1 MWLEFK
7 RLPLV
12 ISLLGLLVLSML
24 VPAVHG
30 LIFGE
35 AYQGRT
41 FLYAVLLELFVL
53 IFIWLAVKTNK
64 KSAKRHADLWSLLVF
79 FIVFPMALAVPFQ
92 EVLVTGRIV
101 DAYLDLVSVITTTG
115 LKVFPDSS
123 LTGTLIIWR
132 VCLGWL
138 CGFLMWVFAWSIFS
152 PLSLGG
158 FELLEN
164 KDHKKANVQ
173 NEFVNLGSLPSE
185 KFWNETVRLAP
196 IYISI
201 TIVFA
206 VVLLI
211 STRDPSFAALRA
223 MSTIATFGIYLPGD
237 GARGFAAEL
246 TLFIIMMFA
255 LSRATF
261 SVSFFRKKYFEL
273 FFDREFRLGLAIVVC
288 STVVISIFIFEGEFE
303 LLKAARLAWGA
314 FFTSISFLT
323 TTGLVSEFLPSE
335 FRTFIEANLILSAL
349 AMFGGGVATTAG
361 GIKLLRIYILGK
373 HCRLEVHHLLSPA
386 QVINGQNDR
395 KLNYYHNAMLVCIFF
410 MVFVLSFVL
419 VTLGLAL
426 TGSTINEAVT
436 LTLATITNTGP
447 IVEQINI
454 NSESIVDFDFFA
466 KIILVASMVLGRLEV
481 LALLALLNP
490 DIYR

>member
-24 VPAVHG
+24 IPAVHG

-53 IFIWLAVKTNK
+53 TFIWLAVKTNK
-64 KSAKRHADLWSLLVF
+64 KSSKRHADLWSLLVF

-92 EVLVTGRIV
+92 EVLVTGRII

-115 LKVFPDSS
+115 LKVFPDSA

-138 CGFLMWVFAWSIFS
+138 CGFLMWVFAWSIFA

-158 FELLEN
+158 FELLEK
-164 KDHKKANVQ
+164 KDNRKANVQ
-173 NEFVNLGSLPSE
+173 NEFANRGSLPSE

-201 TIVFA
+201 TIVFSVA
-206 VVLLI
+206 LLI
-211 STRDPSFAALRA
+211 STRDPGFAVLRA

-237 GARGFAAEL
+237 GTRGFAAEVI
-246 TLFIIMMFA
+246 LFIIMMFA

-288 STVVISIFIFEGEFE
+288 STVVISIFIFEGEFA
-303 LLKAARLAWGA
+303 LLKVAKLAWGA

-335 FRTFIEANLILSAL
+335 FRTFIEANLMLAAL

-361 GIKLLRIYILGK
+361 GIKLLRVYILGK

-386 QVINGQNDR
+386 QVITGQNDR
-395 KLNYYHNAMLVCIFF
+395 KLKNYHNATLACIFF
-410 MVFVLSFVL
+410 MVFILSFVL

-436 LTLATITNTGP
+436 LTFATITNTGP
-447 IVEQINI
+447 IVELINI
-454 NSESIVDFDFFA
+454 DSGFLIDFEFFA
-466 KIILVASMVLGRLEV
+466 KIILVGSMVLGRLEV

>member
-30 LIFGE
+30 LTFGE

-41 FLYAVLLELFVL
+41 FLYAVLLEVFVL
-53 IFIWLAVKTNK
+53 IFIWLAVKNNK
-64 KSAKRHADLWSLLVF
+64 KSVKRHAGLWSLLLF

-92 EVLVTGRIV
+92 EVLVTGGII

-115 LKVFPDSS
+115 LTVFPDSS
-123 LTGTLIIWR
+123 LSGTLIAWR

-138 CGFLMWVFAWSIFS
+138 CGFLMWVFAWSIFA

-158 FELLEN
+158 FELLEK
-164 KDHKKANVQ
+164 KDNRKVNVQ
-173 NEFVNLGSLPSE
+173 NVFVDSGSLPSE
-185 KFWNETVRLAP
+185 KFWNETARLAP
-196 IYISI
+196 IYINI
-201 TIVFA
+201 TIVCA
-206 VVLLI
+206 LVLLI
-211 STRDPSFAALRA
+211 STRDPGFAALRA
-223 MSTIATFGIYLPGD
+223 MSTIATFGIDLPGE
-237 GARGFAAEL
+237 GARGYAAEL
-246 TLFIIMMFA
+246 TLFFIMMFA
-255 LSRATF
+255 LSRATI
-261 SVSFFRKKYFEL
+261 SGSFFKKKYFEL

-288 STVVISIFIFEGEFE
+288 STVLIFSFILEDEFE
-303 LLKAARLAWGA
+303 LLKVAKLAWGA

-335 FRTFIEANLILSAL
+335 FTTFIEANLILSAL
-349 AMFGGGVATTAG
+349 AIFGGGVATTAG
-361 GIKLLRIYILGK
+361 GIKLLRIHILGK
-373 HCRLEVHHLLSPA
+373 HCRLEVNHLLSPA
-386 QVINGQNDR
+386 QVITGQNDL
-395 KLNYYHNAMLVCIFF
+395 KLKNYHTAMLACVFF
-410 MVFVLSFVL
+410 MVFILSFAL
-419 VTLGLAL
+419 ITLGLAL
-426 TGSTINEAVT
+426 TGSTISEAVA

-447 IVEQINI
+447 IVEQINT
-454 NSESIVDFDFFA
+454 NSEPIFEFSFSA
-466 KIILVASMVLGRLEV
+466 KIILAGSMVLGRLEV

>member
-1 MWLEFK
+1 MWLELK

-53 IFIWLAVKTNK
+53 IFIWLAVKNNK

-92 EVLVTGRIV
+92 EVLVTGKII

-115 LKVFPDSS
+115 LKVFPDSA
-123 LTGTLIIWR
+123 LTGTLLIWR

-138 CGFLMWVFAWSIFS
+138 CGFLMWVFAWSVFA

-158 FELLEN
+158 FELLET
-164 KDHKKANVQ
+164 KDIRKANIQ
-173 NEFVNLGSLPSE
+173 NEFGNRGSLSSE

-201 TIVFA
+201 TIVFSLA
-206 VVLLI
+206 LLI
-211 STRDPSFAALRA
+211 STGDPGFAALRA
-223 MSTIATFGIYLPGD
+223 MSTIATFGIYLPGE

-246 TLFIIMMFA
+246 ALFIMMMFA

-261 SVSFFRKKYFEL
+261 SGSFFRKKYFEL

-288 STVVISIFIFEGEFE
+288 STVTIFIFEGEFE
-303 LLKAARLAWGA
+303 LLQAARLAWGA
-314 FFTSISFLT
+314 CFTSISFLT

-335 FRTFIEANLILSAL
+335 FKTFIEANLILSAL

-386 QVINGQNDR
+386 QVITGQNDR
-395 KLNYYHNAMLVCIFF
+395 KLKNYHNAMLACIFF

-454 NSESIVDFDFFA
+454 SSEAIIDFEFFA
-466 KIILVASMVLGRLEV
+466 KIILVGAMVLGRIEV